1 MEGVSQST
9 QGWVN
14 PVRAL
19 DGHGQSQQTSKSLTQ
34 RARENNMVEV
44 VKMSDEGQRPH
55 LCFRSQ
61 EFDSSDLYVFF
72 KIPTD
77 FKLLILALQG
87 PYFG

>member
-14 PVRAL
+14 PVGAL

-34 RARENNMVEV
+34 RVRENNMEEV

-55 LCFRSQ
+55 LCFRS
-61 EFDSSDLYVFF
+61 EELDSPNLYL
-72 KIPTD
+72 KNIPTD